1 MTQDANDIHR
11 DEGVSALRAIMDANR
26 REPFD
31 DKGHPH
37 HSASGTGPHGDEQL
51 DEGGAQD
58 RRRAVRPPRV
68 KLLNFREYRQHL
80 AGSTAG
86 ASLIK
91 GLVRVGT
98 LISMNGRP
106 GAGKT
111 ALLIEIA
118 RCLDAGEP
126 FLGRE
131 TKQAVVVYIAAEDE
145 IDVLNRIEAQGLDT
159 VMIVVSEEG
168 VPLTKPDRAVAIVRE
183 AIRQAREQFPGREV
197 FIPFDTLR
205 AGLDGQSVLDDRFTS
220 PALNK
225 LRKLAE
231 DERVVIAISNHTN
244 RENPKQT
251 KGETLE
257 AVVALELIL
266 LETDG
271 GWFELHVGKNRA
283 GPGRRQIGRLRYTSI
298 ELGDVEASVVDEIVA
313 VDDGSAPVE
322 KVRKLGGNQ
331 ALIMG
336 IMRNAI
342 LDHGFQFWP
351 YGVEGPQVKAV
362 KEVLLREAFIKKK
375 AGDNR
380 ADKRRSF
387 NTALNRLL
395 QMALVRT
402 ENADGEGVIWH
413 AEKDAEMGKKGNFPV
428 AGGEP

>member
-1 MTQDANDIHR
+1 MTRDANDIHR
-11 DEGVSALRAIMDANR
+11 NEGVGALREIMDANR
-26 REPFD
+26 RKPFD
-31 DKGHPH
+31 DHR
-37 HSASGTGPHGDEQL
+37 ASGVVGSHDDEQR
-51 DEGGAQD
+51 DGASAHD
-58 RRRAVRPPRV
+58 RRRAMHPPRV
-68 KLLNFREYRQHL
+68 RLLNYREYRQHL
-80 AGSTAG
+80 SSSTAG
-86 ASLIK
+86 GSLIK

-145 IDVLNRIEAQGLDT
+145 IDVLNRVEAQGLDT

-183 AIRQAREQFPGREV
+183 AIRQARERFPGREV

-298 ELGDVEASVVDEIVA
+298 DLGDVEASVVDEIVA
-313 VDDGSAPVE
+313 VDGVVAPAE

-331 ALIMG
+331 ALVMSLI
-336 IMRNAI
+336 RNAV
-342 LDHGFQFWP
+342 LDHGFQFRP
-351 YGVEGPQVKAV
+351 FGVEGPEVKAV
-362 KEVLLREAFIKKK
+362 KEALLREMFIKRK

-387 NTALNRLL
+387 DSALNRLL
-395 QMALVRT
+395 ERYLVRG
-402 ENADGEGVIWH
+402 ESADGEGVIWH
-413 AEKDAEMGKKGNFPV
+413 VKKEAEMGK
-428 AGGEP
+428 